1 MSLNVSIFSG
11 YVNRLEV
18 SGSEQGKNLVAK
30 FTLSVRKSYIK
41 DENKKYNFVNAV
53 AFGPVAK
60 IIADRVKEGDM
71 LEICC
76 EYVTDSYVD
85 QNGQTRYSHSFRVD
99 KVSLCPNG
107 NSNNESQQPSNYAP
121 APPNGNAGYAP
132 QNGVAGYAP
141 QNANTGYAP
150 QNANP
155 AGTVPPQ
162 YGNQGQNVP
171 QNNAQGDGFNQIP
184 DELDG
189 QLPWN

>member
-1 MSLNVSIFSG
+1 MSLNLSVFSG
-11 YVNRLEV
+11 YVNKLEV
-18 SGSEQGKNLVAK
+18 TGTEQGKNLVAK

-71 LEICC
+71 LEIGC
-76 EYVTDSYVD
+76 EYVTDSYTD

-107 NSNNESQQPSNYAP
+107 NGNHNSQPSGNYAP

-132 QNGVAGYAP
+132 QNG
-141 QNANTGYAP
+141 
-150 QNANP
+150 NP
-155 AGTVPPQ
+155 AAPVPPQ
-162 YGNQGQNVP
+162 YGNQGQYAP
-171 QNNAQGDGFNQIP
+171 QNNTTQNNAPGDGFGEIP
-184 DELDG
+184 DELAG

>member
-1 MSLNVSIFSG
+1 MSLNLSTFSG

-53 AFGPVAK
+53 AFGPIAK
-60 IIADRVKEGDM
+60 IIVDRVKEGDM
-71 LEICC
+71 LEIVC
-76 EYVTDSYVD
+76 EYITDSYTD

-107 NSNNESQQPSNYAP
+107 NSNNTSQQPGNYVP
-121 APPNGNAGYAP
+121 TPPNGNAGYAP
-132 QNGVAGYAP
+132 QNGNAGY
-141 QNANTGYAP
+141 TP

-155 AGTVPPQ
+155 ASAMPPQ
-162 YGNQGQNVP
+162 YGNQAQNVP
-171 QNNAQGDGFNQIP
+171 QNNAQEDGFGQIP
-184 DELDG
+184 DELAG

>member
-53 AFGPVAK
+53 AFGSIAK

-76 EYVTDSYVD
+76 EYITDSYVD

-132 QNGVAGYAP
+132 AEWSRRLC
-141 QNANTGYAP
+141 
-150 QNANP
+150 P
-155 AGTVPPQ
+155 AECKHRLCSTKCKSCRHCTATVRKSGTERSAEQCPRRR
-162 YGNQGQNVP
+162 
-171 QNNAQGDGFNQIP
+171 I
-184 DELDG
+184 
-189 QLPWN
+189 